1 MATYTFQ
8 NGDGPYPLFPTSIRP
23 ESFKI
28 NHKRTT
34 LIADPRSMRRQT
46 RSVGGVRIE
55 VSIKYP
61 LLSRSDYAD
70 FISFYRLLD
79 GRSSI
84 FAFRMPLL
92 RDDSSYTDTDFKV
105 GEYYNASDGNN
116 ELVQYLGVGAGVI
129 VDPPFRS
136 GSALSPHSVYR
147 PTLKASLNTDGPS
160 VEYGGDNFIRYSM
173 NLVERW

>member
-8 NGDGPYPLFPTSIRP
+8 NGQTYPLFPTSIKP

-28 NHKRTT
+28 SHKRNT

-55 VSIKYP
+55 ASIKYP
-61 LLSRSDYAD
+61 LLPRSDLAEL
-70 FISFYRLLD
+70 IGFYRVLD

-84 FAFRMPLL
+84 FAFRMPLI
-92 RDDSSYTDTDFKV
+92 REDSTYNDTGFKV
-105 GEYYNASDGNN
+105 GEYYNASSGNN
-116 ELVQYLGVGAGVI
+116 ELVQYVGAGAGII

-136 GSALSPHSVYR
+136 GSGLSPHSAFR
-147 PTLKASLNTDGPS
+147 PTLKCSLDTDGPS
-160 VEYGGDNFIRYSM
+160 VEYGGDNFIRFSM